1 MLAIWICQRE
11 HKAFYLNEA
20 MKVPNLIRKLSYAE
34 VAKIDS
40 KNESS
45 ICETVKKE
53 KEICDSFPVT
63 TETVPTKT
71 QLCHS
76 DLFTEQRNRRSDTM
90 VRDQLSR
97 PQFQPNISRDFLAEH

>member
-11 HKAFYLNEA
+11 HKAFYLNET

-53 KEICDSFPVT
+53 KEISDSFPLT
-63 TETVPTKT
+63 TETAEVRAIRCNKCLVKMEKT
-71 QLCHS
+71 LNLYQKI
-76 DLFTEQRNRRSDTM
+76 F
-90 VRDQLSR
+90 
-97 PQFQPNISRDFLAEH
+97 